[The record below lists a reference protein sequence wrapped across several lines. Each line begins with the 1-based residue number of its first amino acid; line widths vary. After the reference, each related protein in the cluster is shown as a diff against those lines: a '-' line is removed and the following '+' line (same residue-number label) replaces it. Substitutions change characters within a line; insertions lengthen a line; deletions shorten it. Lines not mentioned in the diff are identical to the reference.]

1 MIMLPKFTMKLYI
14 SEETFSRYLRETSS
28 SGPLTLTPEV
38 LEKLKAKHPQVSEVM
53 DECLLQGPVNFVPP
67 GIFYV
72 IDEQK
77 IHEAAMKTKGSAGP
91 LGMDVELYRRIKCSR
106 NFSTVGKKLREEIS
120 ILTRKLLTTSFIHL
134 SLKATQPPGLF
145 HSTRIP
151 EFDQ

>member
-91 LGMDVELYRRIKCSR
+91 LSMDVELYRRIK
-106 NFSTVGKKLREEIS
+106 KEEIS

-134 SLKATQPPGLF
+134 SLKADNHNFMRTIKSF
-145 HSTRIP
+145 
-151 EFDQ
+151 ENYVDQIHEVLN

>member
-91 LGMDVELYRRIKCSR
+91 LSMDVELYRRIK
-106 NFSTVGKKLREEIS
+106 KEEIS